1 VEGFET
7 FKFFRSPAISLFW
20 AVIVS
25 FFTQDWILISIAGA
39 GYSVATIETYKTF
52 FFPSKPR
59 GKFAGKPIT
68 HPHILQWR
76 YRFVPLYVAI
86 WIGVI
91 ASYVLAFSESRD
103 GLI

>member
-1 VEGFET
+1 MASQPSPTRLPQPVVPFHAAA
-7 FKFFRSPAISLFW
+7 RSC
-20 AVIVS
+20 
-25 FFTQDWILISIAGA
+25 
-39 GYSVATIETYKTF
+39 SVATIETYKTF

-91 ASYVLAFSESRD
+91 ASYLLAFLESRD